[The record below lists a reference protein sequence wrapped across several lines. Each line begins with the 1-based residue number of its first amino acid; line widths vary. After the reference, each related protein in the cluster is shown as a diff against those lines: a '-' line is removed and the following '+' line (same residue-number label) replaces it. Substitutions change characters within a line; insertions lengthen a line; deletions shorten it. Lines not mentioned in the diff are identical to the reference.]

1 MRNKLIFGVALER
14 KSEGYREGGT
24 ETDNLTGV
32 GFNAGNSR
40 VGKFP
45 GILVFPG
52 NRIPGNKVRESRD
65 FCMCVFYRKMTGFFS
80 SWSPE
85 KSLFRSLE

>member
-1 MRNKLIFGVALER
+1 MLCFFFHEPELNPGMGSGL
-14 KSEGYREGGT
+14 
-24 ETDNLTGV
+24 

-52 NRIPGNKVRESRD
+52 NSIPGNKVRESRD
-65 FCMCVFYRKMTGFFS
+65 FRMCVFHRKMTFFS

-85 KSLFRSLE
+85 KNHCFDH